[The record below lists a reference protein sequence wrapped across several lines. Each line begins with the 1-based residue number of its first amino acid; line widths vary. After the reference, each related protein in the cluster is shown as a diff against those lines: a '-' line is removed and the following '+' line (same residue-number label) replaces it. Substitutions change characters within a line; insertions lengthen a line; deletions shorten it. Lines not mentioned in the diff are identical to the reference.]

1 MKVLQIAVGINGG
14 GVGAVL
20 LNFYTHMN
28 HNDVKFDIIIDDLPS
43 VKNGSLNEDAFKKMG
58 CNIFRVT
65 PKSQNLS
72 ENIRQ
77 VSEIMKNG
85 NYDILHSNMEEW
97 SALYCKLGKKYGIKT
112 RIAHAH
118 LAYVNNPS
126 FVKRMYNSVLKV
138 GLRRYATDFFACSK
152 DAGRYLFG
160 DKILEKNN
168 FRVLPNAIDT
178 KSYSY
183 NPSTRKRIR
192 NEFGIA
198 DTTFAVGFVGRL
210 YYQKNP
216 ERMLSIF
223 NEICKL
229 HPDSHLVIVG
239 DYKSYAKFDGLKK
252 YAEENGFSDKITYT
266 GLRKDVPNV
275 MQAFDAFV
283 LPSRYEGF
291 GIVYIEAQAAGL
303 MTFGTAKVVL
313 RRLTAHRLCT
323 LLILS
328 QRINSGQSK
337 FLKTALTTSEKIW
350 LRK

>member
-65 PKSQNLS
+65 PKSQNMR

-160 DKILEKNN
+160 NKILD
-168 FRVLPNAIDT
+168 R
-178 KSYSY
+178 KS
-183 NPSTRKRIR
+183 
-192 NEFGIA
+192 
-198 DTTFAVGFVGRL
+198 
-210 YYQKNP
+210 
-216 ERMLSIF
+216 
-223 NEICKL
+223 
-229 HPDSHLVIVG
+229 
-239 DYKSYAKFDGLKK
+239 
-252 YAEENGFSDKITYT
+252 
-266 GLRKDVPNV
+266 
-275 MQAFDAFV
+275 
-283 LPSRYEGF
+283 
-291 GIVYIEAQAAGL
+291 
-303 MTFGTAKVVL
+303 VV
-313 RRLTAHRLCT
+313 
-323 LLILS
+323 
-328 QRINSGQSK
+328 
-337 FLKTALTTSEKIW
+337 
-350 LRK
+350 

>member
-72 ENIRQ
+72 KNIRQ

-160 DKILEKNN
+160 DKILEKSN

-198 DTTFAVGFVGRL
+198 DTTFAVGFVGRFFAS
-210 YYQKNP
+210 Q
-216 ERMLSIF
+216 
-223 NEICKL
+223 
-229 HPDSHLVIVG
+229 
-239 DYKSYAKFDGLKK
+239 
-252 YAEENGFSDKITYT
+252 
-266 GLRKDVPNV
+266 
-275 MQAFDAFV
+275 
-283 LPSRYEGF
+283 
-291 GIVYIEAQAAGL
+291 YIQ
-303 MTFGTAKVVL
+303 
-313 RRLTAHRLCT
+313 
-323 LLILS
+323 
-328 QRINSGQSK
+328 
-337 FLKTALTTSEKIW
+337 
-350 LRK
+350 

>member
-65 PKSQNLS
+65 PKSQNMS

-138 GLRRYATDFFACSK
+138 GLRRYATDF
-152 DAGRYLFG
+152 L
-160 DKILEKNN
+160 L
-168 FRVLPNAIDT
+168 
-178 KSYSY
+178 
-183 NPSTRKRIR
+183 
-192 NEFGIA
+192 
-198 DTTFAVGFVGRL
+198 AVR
-210 YYQKNP
+210 
-216 ERMLSIF
+216 
-223 NEICKL
+223 
-229 HPDSHLVIVG
+229 
-239 DYKSYAKFDGLKK
+239 
-252 YAEENGFSDKITYT
+252 
-266 GLRKDVPNV
+266 
-275 MQAFDAFV
+275 MQA
-283 LPSRYEGF
+283 
-291 GIVYIEAQAAGL
+291 GIFSV
-303 MTFGTAKVVL
+303 T
-313 RRLTAHRLCT
+313 
-323 LLILS
+323 
-328 QRINSGQSK
+328 K
-337 FLKTALTTSEKIW
+337 FLKKTISEFYRMRLIQKATPTI
-350 LRK
+350 RAQEKE